1 MKPVFYAASHCVTPL
16 GFSTADT
23 FRAVQ
28 AGDSALRPQWF
39 DFLGDSFC
47 VATLDADRLED
58 AYAPLATATAY
69 TKLEKMSI
77 VAVTGALAQVDAALT
92 GPDTLLVYCT
102 TKGNIDQLAIAA
114 AGQPVP
120 PGLYLSGLART
131 VARRFG
137 FANDPLVVSNACI
150 SGLQGLLVA
159 QRLLRA
165 GRYRHAVV
173 VGADQ
178 VSKFTLSGFHSF
190 NALSRQL
197 CRPFD
202 AARQGINLG
211 EAAAA
216 VVLTTDPALAGPVEV
231 VAGASSNDAHHISAP
246 SRTGEGL
253 YQALVRVQQQAG
265 PERPDFIGAHGTATI
280 YNDEMEAQ
288 ALHRAALH
296 EVPLHSLKGYFG
308 HTLGASGL
316 LESALGVESLL
327 RDELICSKNYAT
339 CGTTLPL
346 RPIVRATRAPL
357 RRFLKTSS
365 GFGGCNA
372 AVLFTKAA

>member
-1 MKPVFYAASHCVTPL
+1 MKRVLYAASHCVTPL
-16 GFSTADT
+16 GFGTAAT

-28 AGDSALRPQWF
+28 AGASALRPQWF

-47 VATLDADRLED
+47 VATLDADQLED
-58 AYAPLATATAY
+58 AFAPLATATAH

-77 VAVTGALAQVDAALT
+77 VAVAGALAQVDADLT
-92 GPDTLLVYCT
+92 GPDTLMVYCT
-102 TKGNIDQLAIAA
+102 TKGNVDQLAGAS
-114 AGQPVP
+114 GQPVP

-131 VARRFG
+131 VARHFG
-137 FANDPLVVSNACI
+137 FANEPLAVSNACI

-159 QRLLRA
+159 QRLLRG

-178 VSKFTLSGFHSF
+178 LSKFTLTGFHSF
-190 NALSRQL
+190 NALSREL

-216 VVLTTDPALAGPVEV
+216 VVLTTDAALAGPVEV

-246 SRTGEGL
+246 PRTGEGL
-253 YQALVRVQQQAG
+253 YQALTRVRQQST
-265 PERPDFIGAHGTATI
+265 PELPDFIGAHGTATL

-296 EVPLHSLKGYFG
+296 EVPVHSLKGYFG

-327 RDELICSKNYAT
+327 RDELICSKGYAT

-346 RPIVRATRAPL
+346 RPIAQPARARL

-372 AVLFTKAA
+372 AVLFAKAF

>member
-1 MKPVFYAASHCVTPL
+1 MKPVLYAASHCVTPL
-16 GFSTADT
+16 GFGTAAT

-28 AGDSALRPQWF
+28 AGTSALRPQWF
-39 DFLGDSFC
+39 NFLGDSFC
-47 VATLDADRLED
+47 VATLDADQLED
-58 AYAPLATATAY
+58 AFAPLATTTAY

-77 VAVTGALAQVDAALT
+77 VAVAGALAQVAADLT

-102 TKGNIDQLAIAA
+102 TKGNIDQLTNV
-114 AGQPVP
+114 AGQPGP

-131 VARRFG
+131 VARHFG
-137 FANDPLVVSNACI
+137 FVNDPLVVSNACI

-178 VSKFTLSGFHSF
+178 VSKFTLTGFNSF

-216 VVLTTDPALAGPVEV
+216 VVLTTAAALAGPVEV

-253 YQALVRVQQQAG
+253 YQALARVQQTTL
-265 PERPDFIGAHGTATI
+265 ELPDFIGAHGTATL

-327 RDELICSKNYAT
+327 RDELICSKGYAT

-346 RPIVRATRAPL
+346 RPIVQPARVRL

-372 AVLFTKAA
+372 AVLFAKAT